1 MPPSAQMQFIESGL
15 NQVATVTDPATPS
28 RLWRSIQDAWR
39 PAAPVLAMALKLLV
53 KATLGLLV
61 VVPLAVVL
69 TVFSIF
75 VARGLGVPVLGNTPN
90 TELFR
95 R

>member
-15 NQVATVTDPATPS
+15 SQVAAVTDPTAS
-28 RLWRSIQDAWR
+28 NRWWMLLQDAWR
-39 PAAPVLAMALKLLV
+39 LAAPVLVLVAKLLL
-53 KATLGLLV
+53 KAALALLV
-61 VVPLAVVL
+61 VAPLAVVL